1 MGSVGIGVIKCVS
14 LSADGKTTIILVSPA
29 RLAPARLKLRTTPTR
44 FSAAAPL
51 RAGWQESNRQ
61 PATAPHPLQRQRAA
75 GWPWSDFPVLYQRRR
90 LAGAKQLR
98 PPRVLRKP
106 QEQIAAPIPTAD

>member
-1 MGSVGIGVIKCVS
+1 MRVTVS
-14 LSADGKTTIILVSPA
+14 RWEDHNNLSLPGETSSGETEVENHPDPFQRRRA
-29 RLAPARLKLRTTPTR
+29 
-44 FSAAAPL
+44 
-51 RAGWQESNRQ
+51 AGWQESNRQ